1 MISPPTL
8 PQPNPSVET
17 LRPVLP
23 RFLSSMRVPPVGVG
37 NYSPMLRA
45 LSSEAGAY
53 NQPVEQTLRPSG
65 GAHGPLLRHR
75 EQPRARAPARPRR
88 PPERRRAGSPA
99 RRRLDGRRSPGPP
112 GFLGPAL
119 PDPDRALGEGRARR
133 GSALDRRAG
142 RGLDQRLGQG
152 ALPGAAAS
160 RRRTARGRRRR
171 RGRPPN

>member
-65 GAHGPLLRHR
+65 GAHGPVLRHR
-75 EQPRARAPARPRR
+75 QQPPARAPARPRR
-88 PPERRRAGSPA
+88 PPERRLAGPP
-99 RRRLDGRRSPGPP
+99 RRRPLDGRPRPP
-112 GFLGPAL
+112 PPPLLRPTRPPPAL
-119 PDPDRALGEGRARR
+119 TP
-133 GSALDRRAG
+133 
-142 RGLDQRLGQG
+142 
-152 ALPGAAAS
+152 
-160 RRRTARGRRRR
+160 
-171 RGRPPN
+171 